1 MYLPTMVFL
10 CLMTVTKTIFNKENK
25 MLNQDRFWDLLAK
38 KINQLRNLSDSIEIK
53 ILTLNAE
60 GVVVNNYDFN
70 ADEISAT
77 VNVGEDMKLTLFRK
91 SQFKYLIRF
100 EGEMEDGDIL
110 DSVLDEFEMVFSF
123 TRKVEGYEVF
133 DLVDC

>member
-10 CLMTVTKTIFNKENK
+10 YPMIVTKIVFNKENK
-25 MLNQDRFWDLLAK
+25 MLNQDRLWDILAK

-53 ILTLNAE
+53 VLTLNAD

-70 ADEISAT
+70 ADESSAT

-100 EGEMEDGDIL
+100 EGEMEDEDIL
-110 DSVLDEFEMVFSF
+110 DSVMDEFEMMFSF
-123 TRKVEGYEVF
+123 TRKVEVYEVF
-133 DLVDC
+133 DLIDC